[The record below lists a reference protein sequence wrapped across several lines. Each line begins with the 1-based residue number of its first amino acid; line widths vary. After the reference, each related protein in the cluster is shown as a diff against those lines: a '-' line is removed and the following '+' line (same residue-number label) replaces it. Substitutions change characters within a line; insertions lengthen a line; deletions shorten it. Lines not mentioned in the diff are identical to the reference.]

1 VTVINASPAK
11 QPPKVVD
18 AVTAV
23 ESLTDK
29 VENKI
34 DGAAPAQKAEVV
46 VSTTA
51 PATPVAKVSWLKK
64 VGSVIG
70 KILGIVA
77 KDAKPVA
84 DTITQVV
91 SVLYPGLASLAQAGD
106 GLVSKI
112 ALEATA
118 VEGVAAAAG
127 TATGTG
133 AQKLEAVLA
142 SPTVTTAIN
151 DWVASAFPGAA
162 SLTAATKAGLV
173 NAVVAII
180 NEIDPAAAPPTPTA

>member
-1 VTVINASPAK
+1 MTVINASPAK

-29 VENKI
+29 IESKI
-34 DGAAPAQKAEVV
+34 DGAVPAQKAEVV

-180 NEIDPAAAPPTPTA
+180 NEIDPAAAPPTATT

>member
-1 VTVINASPAK
+1 MTIINASRASNPVAS
-11 QPPKVVD
+11 
-18 AVTAV
+18 AV
-23 ESLTDK
+23 
-29 VENKI
+29 
-34 DGAAPAQKAEVV
+34 PAQKAEVV

-180 NEIDPAAAPPTPTA
+180 NEIDPAAAPPAAS

>member
-1 VTVINASPAK
+1 MTVINASPALK
-11 QPPKVVD
+11 QV
-18 AVTAV
+18 A
-23 ESLTDK
+23 S
-29 VENKI
+29 
-34 DGAAPAQKAEVV
+34 AAPAQKAEVV
-46 VSTTA
+46 VSTA
-51 PATPVAKVSWLKK
+51 PAVPVAKVSWLKK

-180 NEIDPAAAPPTPTA
+180 NEIDPGAAPPTPTA